1 MLEARN
7 LLRIALLLT
16 VALVP
21 GCIST
26 SATNQSTSQSTS
38 RSTSGISISVQQ
50 EFYDDFVSA
59 LESRDSAKAYRLV
72 QENPKKASAVQRRL
86 ESLAAQGGNQSKG
99 AHSIAGLLKDVL
111 NEVKRQQNLK
121 KQAAL
126 KAQENDRRF
135 KDQAAQLLRK
145 RAVKL
150 PENRQEGDSE
160 SVLGKTEL
168 GTKIQPSSGRRT
180 SKLGARTKLRK
191 AAVNEQME
199 WIQVMN
205 NECPRSG
212 TGLRR
217 GGLVHDPR
225 KILDHTIDGL
235 RDQLAVRAINK
246 KCSILTQVQTT
257 SLNGLICRTRLIG
270 VSSIQLMTALLTERS
285 VGELRK
291 KEEQIKENIAT
302 TINARSCKEWRESKL
317 FKNVRGMMKI
327 ER

>member
-111 NEVKRQQNLK
+111 NEVK
-121 KQAAL
+121 
-126 KAQENDRRF
+126 
-135 KDQAAQLLRK
+135 
-145 RAVKL
+145 
-150 PENRQEGDSE
+150 
-160 SVLGKTEL
+160 EL
-168 GTKIQPSSGRRT
+168 
-180 SKLGARTKLRK
+180 
-191 AAVNEQME
+191 
-199 WIQVMN
+199 
-205 NECPRSG
+205 
-212 TGLRR
+212 
-217 GGLVHDPR
+217 
-225 KILDHTIDGL
+225 
-235 RDQLAVRAINK
+235 
-246 KCSILTQVQTT
+246 
-257 SLNGLICRTRLIG
+257 
-270 VSSIQLMTALLTERS
+270 
-285 VGELRK
+285 
-291 KEEQIKENIAT
+291 
-302 TINARSCKEWRESKL
+302 
-317 FKNVRGMMKI
+317 
-327 ER
+327 